1 MSVFLSAGSVVAQP
15 GQRIKV
21 ASLLNVTAGNNPTYL
36 VVSLLDRNEYT
47 ANSNGDTGTLSGNGQ
62 TVGFGYLWGDNETT
76 GIVFA
81 YDASTGQYT
90 NPTLGDLSNLVY
102 TTSTN
107 PGDNTSVS
115 IFTTEDSDIANQYA
129 NDPLTLVS
137 YAPNSTNYV
146 GSVAVTT
153 QPHFVGPTPSQAT
166 PHSITQVAMSFVGH
180 VCNMSGCWILTG
192 NISAEAGASLPIT
205 STMLGVPGMASG
217 EWIVAY
223 NGPAGQKGNWQSQIT
238 AGEIV
243 VFMTSSYS
251 GHITTVVSGS
261 GGSAMVL
268 DNIAYE
274 NQNGQITNS
283 ANDGAWDIIIA
294 PPHAASYE
302 WGLAVPGSVVVYEL
316 DCPTIRITTPTSK
329 VAAGGSE
336 QLARCSSPAILW
348 LARRSR
354 NISST
359 RPGLA
364 VQLMTD
370 F

>member
-15 GQRIKV
+15 GQQINV

-47 ANSNGDTGTLSGNGQ
+47 ASSNGDTGTLSGNGQ

-76 GIVFA
+76 GIVFT

-90 NPTLGDLSNLVY
+90 NPTFGDLSNLVY

-137 YAPNSTNYV
+137 YAPSSTNYV

-180 VCNMSGCWILTG
+180 VCNMSGC
-192 NISAEAGASLPIT
+192 SDSDKQH
-205 STMLGVPGMASG
+205 LGR
-217 EWIVAY
+217 
-223 NGPAGQKGNWQSQIT
+223 
-238 AGEIV
+238 
-243 VFMTSSYS
+243 
-251 GHITTVVSGS
+251 
-261 GGSAMVL
+261 GGRL
-268 DNIAYE
+268 
-274 NQNGQITNS
+274 
-283 ANDGAWDIIIA
+283 
-294 PPHAASYE
+294 AADHQY
-302 WGLAVPGSVVVYEL
+302 
-316 DCPTIRITTPTSK
+316 D
-329 VAAGGSE
+329 
-336 QLARCSSPAILW
+336 
-348 LARRSR
+348 ARRAGHGER
-354 NISST
+354 
-359 RPGLA
+359 R
-364 VQLMTD
+364 VD
-370 F
+370 RCV

>member
-1 MSVFLSAGSVVAQP
+1 MVALP
-15 GQRIKV
+15 GQQINI
-21 ASLLNVTAGNNPTYL
+21 ASLLNVTAGNDPTYL

-47 ANSNGDTGTLSGNGQ
+47 ARSNGDTGTLSGNGQ
-62 TVGFGYLWGDNETT
+62 TVGLDYLWGDNETT
-76 GIVFA
+76 GIVFT

-90 NPTLGDLSNLVY
+90 NATYGDLSNLVY
-102 TTSTN
+102 SASTN

-115 IFTTEDSDIANQYA
+115 IFTTEDLDIANQYA
-129 NDPLTLVS
+129 NDPLTLAS
-137 YAPNSTNYV
+137 CAPTSTNYV
-146 GSVAVTT
+146 GSVTVTT
-153 QPHFVGPTPSQAT
+153 QPHFEGPTPEQAT
-166 PHSITQVAMSFVGH
+166 PHSIAATAMSFVGQI
-180 VCNMSGCWILTG
+180 CNFNGCWILAS

-243 VFMTSSYS
+243 VFKTSSSS
-251 GHITTVVSGS
+251 GHIATVVSGS
-261 GGSAMVL
+261 GGSAMVV

-302 WGLAVPGSVVVYEL
+302 
-316 DCPTIRITTPTSK
+316 
-329 VAAGGSE
+329 
-336 QLARCSSPAILW
+336 
-348 LARRSR
+348 
-354 NISST
+354 
-359 RPGLA
+359 
-364 VQLMTD
+364 
-370 F
+370 